1 LKKTTQKHYERKIM
15 MNTATEKIRV
25 QLALNYR
32 WLGAASLALV
42 IGLGTPSIAT
52 AETVA
57 VKSTKASS
65 AFSDTVLVRSLPGF
79 KSGYAE
85 VNGIQLH
92 YVAGGKGQPLV
103 LLPGWPETWWE
114 FHKIMPELAKHYHVI
129 AVDLRGMGGSS
140 RPRDGYDKKTMAED
154 IYQLVRL
161 LGYDK
166 AYIAGHD
173 IGSMVAYSFAANHPE
188 ATQKLVLMD
197 VPPADNGLMK
207 WPLLPENGTFGD
219 KIDENHAFAW
229 WFAFHQV
236 KGLPE
241 KILAGG
247 RIRLEQ
253 DTIFTYLLKDD
264 SSIGSL
270 DRNVYAAA
278 YTSADAIRAGDAWY
292 QAFPQDIIDDETYKK
307 LEMPVLALAG
317 PGYNWMNAVMTA
329 KATDV
334 KVVKIPDCGHFI
346 PEEKPEVAV
355 KYLVEFFKE

>member
-1 LKKTTQKHYERKIM
+1 MRGKIM
-15 MNTATEKIRV
+15 INTTLQKIRV
-25 QLALNYR
+25 RVVLNNR
-32 WLGAASLALV
+32 WLAVTALAFLLGFGSVGIAVAQTSAIENTNASGDISDAA
-42 IGLGTPSIAT
+42 
-52 AETVA
+52 
-57 VKSTKASS
+57 
-65 AFSDTVLVRSLPGF
+65 LVRSLPGF
-79 KSGYAE
+79 KNGYAE
-85 VNGIQLH
+85 VDGIQLH
-92 YVAGGKGQPLV
+92 YVTGGKGQPLV

-129 AVDLRGMGGSS
+129 SVDLRGMGSS
-140 RPRDGYDKKTMAED
+140 SKPQIGYDKKTMAED

-166 AYIAGHD
+166 TDIVGHD

-197 VPPADNGLMK
+197 VPPADNSLLK
-207 WPLLPENGTFGD
+207 WPLLPEHGTFGD

-236 KGLPE
+236 RGLPE
-241 KILAGG
+241 KLLAGG
-247 RIRLEQ
+247 RIRMEQ
-253 DTIFTYLLKDD
+253 EWVFTYLLKDD
-264 SSIGSL
+264 SSVGPQ
-270 DRNVYAAA
+270 DRDVYAAA
-278 YTSADAIRAGDAWY
+278 YNSADAIRAGDAWY
-292 QAFPQDIIDDETYKK
+292 QAFTQDIIDDETYKE

-317 PGYNWMNAVMTA
+317 PGYNWMNSVMPG

-355 KYLVEFFKE
+355 KILVEFLKE